1 MPTTTDRSESH
12 FYSKRHPSHALESSC
27 DRSQTTRTA
36 TQPRSGIDSKHVQKD
51 SVHRVSQLSTVAQ
64 SDASALPA
72 VTLSANARCCW
83 QLRLCELFDER
94 MPHLRR
100 AASTTIRTASRAPS
114 SAPAARPRPQHPGQ
128 PPRAAALHTRR
139 CTEMQ
144 SGVSFLASLPA
155 ARSTYR
161 PPISSSNGKL
171 WGLKTEH
178 RAAGE
183 RSSDGR
189 CHHPTPGKISGEPA

>member
-27 DRSQTTRTA
+27 DRSQTTRAA

-83 QLRLCELFDER
+83 QLRLSELFDER

-100 AASTTIRTASRAPS
+100 AASTTIKTASRAPS

-139 CTEMQ
+139 CTEI
-144 SGVSFLASLPA
+144 SRVVPLLASLPA
-155 ARSTYR
+155 ARSIYR
-161 PPISSSNGKL
+161 PPISSSNGKN
-171 WGLKTEH
+171 
-178 RAAGE
+178 
-183 RSSDGR
+183 
-189 CHHPTPGKISGEPA
+189 